1 MPANSDSEMISR
13 LLRKNT
19 SPSRVIGF
27 MLSNVIGLVIVM
39 GALQFYT
46 DARGIWAGEDSFIK
60 TDWLVVNKKVTSANT
75 LGQASSS
82 FTEDEIAE
90 LERQP
95 WVRSVGRFTANDFR
109 VYARVSNGGR
119 GMSTYMFFES
129 IPDEFVDVPR
139 SQWTWREG
147 SREVP
152 VIISKDYLTLYNFG
166 FASSA
171 GLPQLSEGLLSGI
184 PLELTLRSEDGTR
197 TETLYGRVAG
207 YSNRLNTILVPDA
220 FMKNANL
227 TLGSG
232 QRKEPSRLII
242 DVSSPGDVAIA
253 PWLEDHG
260 LETAGDKR
268 NSSAS
273 FLLKVVAGIVTA
285 VGALITLLSLFILLL
300 SISLIMEKNR
310 DTLHRLLMLGYDT
323 GAVGAPYCRLVA
335 VASCAAY
342 IVALGG
348 VLILRHS
355 YMPAI
360 EGLGA
365 ASGNIWLAPAAG
377 FGLTL
382 LAVAFN
388 ITAVRRKVKSAWRM

>member
-95 WVRSVGRFTANDFR
+95 WVRSAGRFTANDFR

-342 IVALGG
+342 IVALVG

>member
-184 PLELTLRSEDGTR
+184 PLELNLRSEDGTR

-220 FMKNANL
+220 FMKTANL

-342 IVALGG
+342 IVALVG

-388 ITAVRRKVKSAWRM
+388 ITAVRCKVKSAWRM

>member
-342 IVALGG
+342 IVALVG

>member
-1 MPANSDSEMISR
+1 
-13 LLRKNT
+13 
-19 SPSRVIGF
+19 VIGF

-119 GMSTYMFFES
+119 GVSTYMFFES

-342 IVALGG
+342 IVALVG

>member
-119 GMSTYMFFES
+119 GVSTYMFFES

-342 IVALGG
+342 IVALVG